1 MKTLERNSRA
11 VEMTVAFEAAGA
23 DRRRS
28 AAGSIYRCLYNTREF
43 CSRQSLARELN
54 LSLPTVYQNLSK
66 LMAAGLVQD
75 SGEQQ
80 PTGGRKASGLSI
92 VPDARIAVGV
102 SITENSLRLVA
113 ADLRLGELAYQ
124 KLPITPVVCFS
135 DLGEL
140 LAGALERFLDEFA
153 VDRRRLLGVG
163 ITLPAVMSPD
173 SRCITAAPTLPLED
187 TSLEGLTAY
196 IPYPTY
202 VENDA
207 TCGGYA
213 EWFLQNSRRDM
224 AYLSLENGV
233 GGAILLG
240 GSPYN
245 GDNRR
250 SAEFGH
256 MCIEPGGLRCSCGRQ
271 GCLEAYCSPR
281 RIREAVGSV
290 EEFFERLE
298 RRDSQCELLWD
309 NILRHIALGVYNIR
323 MSLDCDVV
331 LGGFLSEFLGPYL
344 PRLKEYAA
352 DLNPFEEGAEYLHLS
367 TLRRHAVPLGVAL
380 HFVADFLDRV

>member
-1 MKTLERNSRA
+1 MD
-11 VEMTVAFEAAGA
+11 FEAGGA
-23 DRRRS
+23 ERRRTT
-28 AAGSIYRCLYNTREF
+28 AGSIYRYLYNTKEF

-80 PTGGRKASGLSI
+80 STGGRKASGLSI
-92 VPDARIAVGV
+92 VADARVAVGV
-102 SITENSLRLVA
+102 SISANHLRLVA
-113 ADLRLGELAYQ
+113 ADLRLEELAYQ
-124 KLPITPVVCFS
+124 KLPIDTIVRFS
-135 DLGEL
+135 DMGAL
-140 LAGALERFLDEFA
+140 LNRELERFLDESA
-153 VDRRRLLGVG
+153 IDRERLLGVG

-173 SRCITAAPTLPLED
+173 SRYITAAPTLSLKD
-187 TSLEGLTAY
+187 TTLEGLTAD
-196 IPYPTY
+196 IPYPAY

-213 EWFLQNSRRDM
+213 EWFLQNSHRDM

-240 GSPYN
+240 GAPYN

-256 MCIEPGGLRCSCGRQ
+256 VCIEPGGLRCSCGRQ

-281 RIREAVGSV
+281 RITESYGTL
-290 EEFFERLE
+290 EEFFARLE
-298 RRDSQCELLWD
+298 RHDQTCELLWD
-309 NILRHIALGVYNIR
+309 NMLRYMAVGVYNIR
-323 MSLDCDVV
+323 MALDCDVV
-331 LGGFLSEFLGPYL
+331 LGGFLSEYLGPYL

-352 DLNPFEEGAEYLHLS
+352 ALNPFEEEVSYLHLS

-380 HFVADFLDRV
+380 HFVADFLDGI

>member
-1 MKTLERNSRA
+1 MDLDQS
-11 VEMTVAFEAAGA
+11 MT
-23 DRRRS
+23 DRRRQTRIN
-28 AAGSIYRCLYNTREF
+28 IYRYIYDAKGF
-43 CSRQSLARELN
+43 CSRQTLARELG

-66 LMAAGLVQD
+66 LMADGLIRD

-80 PTGGRKASGLSI
+80 STGGRKASGLSI
-92 VPDARIAVGV
+92 VSDARVAVGISV
-102 SITENSLRLVA
+102 TENHLRLAA
-113 ADLRLGELAYQ
+113 ADLLLNELAYQ
-124 KLPITPVVCFS
+124 EIDNGPIVRFADMGGMLSQVLEKFLDCFS
-135 DLGEL
+135 I
-140 LAGALERFLDEFA
+140 
-153 VDRRRLLGVG
+153 DRDRLLGVG
-163 ITLPAVMSPD
+163 IALPAVMSPD
-173 SRCITAAPTLPLED
+173 SRYITAAPTLRLKD
-187 TSLEGLTAY
+187 TSLEGLVES

-207 TCGGYA
+207 ACGGYA
-213 EWFLQNSRRDM
+213 EWFLHSNRRDM
-224 AYLSLENGV
+224 AYLSLETGV

-281 RIREAVGSV
+281 RIRKACGGTLA
-290 EEFFERLE
+290 EFFAKVERHDPE
-298 RRDSQCELLWD
+298 CELLWD
-309 NILRHIALGVYNIR
+309 NMLRHLAAGVYNIR

-352 DLNPFEEGAEYLHLS
+352 ANNPFEKDAEYLHLS
-367 TLRRHAVPLGVAL
+367 TLRRHTVPLGVAL
-380 HFVADFLDRV
+380 HFITDFLGTLPSE